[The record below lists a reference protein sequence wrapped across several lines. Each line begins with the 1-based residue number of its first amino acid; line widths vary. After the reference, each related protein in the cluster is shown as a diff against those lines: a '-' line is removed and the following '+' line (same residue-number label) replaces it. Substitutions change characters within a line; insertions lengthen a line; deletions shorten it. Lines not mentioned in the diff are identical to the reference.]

1 MKLLNC
7 LQAHKSLS
15 SLSKNKLPLPVS
27 FNVAKNVSSLSTVVD
42 SFYKERDKRIKELNA
57 LEDKESAEAKS
68 MAESFQKEL
77 DELLDSEVEMDL
89 KVINLSSCKDI
100 SVAPEDLVGCSEFL
114 TLEDADKDG

>member
-15 SLSKNKLPLPVS
+15 SLSKNKLPLSVS

>member
-15 SLSKNKLPLPVS
+15 SLSKNKLPLAVS
-27 FNVAKNVSSLSTVVD
+27 FNVAKNVSDLSTVVD
-42 SFYKERDKRIKELNA
+42 SFYKERDKKIKELNA
-57 LEDKESAEAKS
+57 LTDKESEEAKA

-100 SVAPEDLVGCSEFL
+100 SVAPEDLIGCSDFL
-114 TLEDADKDG
+114 TIEDANKDG

>member
-15 SLSKNKLPLPVS
+15 SLSKHKLPLSVS

-100 SVAPEDLVGCSEFL
+100 SVAPEVLVGCS
-114 TLEDADKDG
+114 